1 MLRPIDKH
9 KSELKGAEKNN
20 RENKSK
26 KIKINIT
33 SYNYRQ
39 FLKAMNKRYSKKLL
53 REIYHLM
60 RKEEEFKNFNWKGV
74 MQEMRD
80 ISGKNI
86 RALKGKIYG
95 PIKARKKH

>member
-9 KSELKGAEKNN
+9 ESELKGAEKNN
-20 RENKSK
+20 RESKRNKIS
-26 KIKINIT
+26 IT
-33 SYNYRQ
+33 SYNYKQ

-53 REIYHLM
+53 RDIYHLM

-74 MQEMRD
+74 MQEMRG
-80 ISGKNI
+80 ISGINI

-95 PIKARKKH
+95 PIKAKKRR